1 MTLREVIVD
10 IARRSKMLDEQDADE
25 KLRRCIRLVE
35 FRLRTLQ
42 VNRILKVPIEP
53 GITLGWSSRKG
64 AWRLVIVDDQEAV
77 PLLDTEPDEIVQVF
91 TTGAIAKLVEQ
102 AAA

>member
-25 KLRRCIRLVE
+25 KLRRCIRLV
-35 FRLRTLQ
+35 
-42 VNRILKVPIEP
+42 
-53 GITLGWSSRKG
+53 
-64 AWRLVIVDDQEAV
+64 VDDQEAV